1 MNLKPSPPPSSDPR
15 LSALLR
21 EARPVADL
29 PPGFQ
34 GAVWRRIEHSE
45 LREELAPQAR
55 WLDQVVTWLL
65 RPRLAFAG
73 ALALVV
79 IGAGLGARRGID
91 LSTQAAQARYVAAV
105 SPLTAVP

>member
-1 MNLKPSPPPSSDPR
+1 MNLKPSPPQSSDPR

-45 LREELAPQAR
+45 LRDESVSPPR

-105 SPLTAVP
+105 SPLTAAP